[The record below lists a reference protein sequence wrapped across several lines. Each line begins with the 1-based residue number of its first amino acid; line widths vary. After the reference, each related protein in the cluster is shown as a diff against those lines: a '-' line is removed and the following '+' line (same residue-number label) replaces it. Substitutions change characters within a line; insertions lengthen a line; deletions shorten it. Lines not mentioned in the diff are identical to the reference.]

1 MNRFVLWF
9 VKITGLPFQYFY
21 YRKKIYYESENSP
34 RKIKGSAL
42 IVSNHT
48 DVFDY
53 PLIMYTFLSRSIRTL
68 VAKETMEKNWFM
80 SGFLKALG
88 GIKVE
93 RKSYNFSFMPE
104 MIKCLKKGQVGLVFP
119 EARIPL
125 EHERNDFLPFKPSYI
140 YLALESNSPIIPVYT
155 NGIYGKLKKKNKSH
169 AKIIVGDYI
178 YPHELIS
185 EERSEKENIDYIN
198 NYVKNYIQKLKEKIE
213 SGQ

>member
-53 PLIMYTFLSRSIRTL
+53 PLIMYTFLPRSIRTL

-104 MIKCLKKGQVGLVFP
+104 MIKCLK
-119 EARIPL
+119 
-125 EHERNDFLPFKPSYI
+125 
-140 YLALESNSPIIPVYT
+140 
-155 NGIYGKLKKKNKSH
+155 
-169 AKIIVGDYI
+169 
-178 YPHELIS
+178 
-185 EERSEKENIDYIN
+185 NI
-198 NYVKNYIQKLKEKIE
+198 
-213 SGQ
+213 